1 MVGKLRQARKIT
13 SNEEAKISL
22 NIEVDN
28 FLVKLHKDQYDNICR
43 FAEVTSDYNQFQL
56 L

>member
-1 MVGKLRQARKIT
+1 MVGKLRQARKIKD
-13 SNEEAKISL
+13 EEEPKINI

-28 FLVKLHKDQYDNICR
+28 FSVKLHKDQYDNIWR
-43 FAEVTSDYNQFQL
+43 LAEVVSDYGKFQL